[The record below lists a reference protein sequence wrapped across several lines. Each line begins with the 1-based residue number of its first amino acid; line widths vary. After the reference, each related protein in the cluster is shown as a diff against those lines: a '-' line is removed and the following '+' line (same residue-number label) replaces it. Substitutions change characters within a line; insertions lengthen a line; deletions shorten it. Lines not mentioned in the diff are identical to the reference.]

1 MNRRDFITLLGG
13 AAAAWP
19 LAARAQQ
26 PERMRRVGVLMALA
40 ETDMEVQ
47 ARVAAFRQE
56 LRKSGW
62 SEGANLRIDERWAT
76 DNMEHVRAYATELV
90 KLKPDAILVGGRRA
104 VSVLQQQ
111 TRSIPVVFAG
121 ISDPVETGVVASL
134 ARPGGNFTGFTGF
147 DAPDDWQVSRD
158 AEADRAPSQ
167 AHGSHIQSR
176 QSSYCFLSTRLRS
189 GCYGPWHPAYHNAN
203 SSSGRH

>member
-1 MNRRDFITLLGG
+1 MIGRREFITLLGG

-19 LAARAQQ
+19 MAARAQQ
-26 PERMRRVGVLMALA
+26 PDRVRRVGVLMAFA

-62 SEGANLRIDERWAT
+62 LEGANLRIDERWAT
-76 DNMEHVRAYATELV
+76 DTMEHVRAYATELV

-134 ARPGGNFTGFTGF
+134 RHENFM
-147 DAPDDWQVSRD
+147 P
-158 AEADRAPSQ
+158 
-167 AHGSHIQSR
+167 
-176 QSSYCFLSTRLRS
+176 CFLPKR
-189 GCYGPWHPAYHNAN
+189 PAAA
-203 SSSGRH
+203 SKFLLVV